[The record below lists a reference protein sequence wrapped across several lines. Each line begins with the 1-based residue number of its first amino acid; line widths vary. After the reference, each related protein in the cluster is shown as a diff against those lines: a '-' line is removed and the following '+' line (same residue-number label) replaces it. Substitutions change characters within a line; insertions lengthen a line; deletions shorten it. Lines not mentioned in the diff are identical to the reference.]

1 MALNWK
7 RAEVAETQEQ
17 VAQRVCECP
26 LIGNIQSQAGW
37 GFGQLGLVVS
47 VPAYSRGVVTR

>member
-47 VPAYSRGVVTR
+47 VPAYSRGAVTR